1 MKDRRILTLFLTIFI
16 DLLGF
21 GIIIPIL
28 PVIAKKMAIQSGL
41 HLDADVAVGLTMS
54 VFSLMQFLFSP
65 IWGSLSDKIGRR
77 PIILGSILATAVG
90 YIMLGISQTFV
101 VLFLARLVAGIGSAN
116 ISAAQA
122 YIADITPPQERA
134 KKMGLIGA
142 AFGLGFVFGPP
153 IGGAL
158 FSAGG
163 LMWVGFATAALC
175 LLNFALAWFTLPE
188 SLSEKNTEHRSFI
201 SSFTGLRHVW
211 KEEIIGEL
219 FIINVI
225 YIAAFSMMQVN
236 ASVLWSEHF
245 HLTEKEVGYM
255 FGFIGICSAI
265 VQGGLIGTIQKTLGL
280 KRMLLYGCPV
290 VAVGLSIIP
299 LPSQEWFIPVQLTA
313 VLFLAMGNGMLMPA
327 INSLISVNTPAHDQ
341 GKTLGLL
348 QSTGSLARSV
358 GPVVSGFLYSA
369 AFFLPYLSAG
379 ALMLLTLLLAIRLS
393 SKLKITAPEKQ
404 NADAE
409 ILDS

>member
-1 MKDRRILTLFLTIFI
+1 MKDKRILTLFLTIFI

-28 PVIAKKMAIQSGL
+28 PVVTKKMALQSGL
-41 HLDADVAVGLTMS
+41 HLDADVAVGLTMG

-90 YIMLGISQTFV
+90 YMMLGVSNTFII
-101 VLFLARLVAGIGSAN
+101 LFLARLVAGIGSAN

-158 FSAGG
+158 YAAGG
-163 LMWVGFATAALC
+163 LQWVGFATAGLC
-175 LLNFALAWFTLPE
+175 VFNFVMAWFTLPE
-188 SLSEKNTEHRSFI
+188 SLTKKNTERRSFI

-211 KEEIIGEL
+211 KEEILGEL

-236 ASVLWSEHF
+236 ASVLWSEHY
-245 HLTEKEVGYM
+245 HLTEKQVGYM
-255 FGFIGICSAI
+255 FGFIGVCSAV
-265 VQGGLIGTIQKTLGL
+265 VQGGLIGTIQKVVGL
-280 KRMLLYGCPV
+280 QRMLLFGCPI
-290 VAVGLSIIP
+290 VAVGLTVIP
-299 LPSQEWFIPVQLTA
+299 LPSQAWFVPVQICA
-313 VLFLAMGNGMLMPA
+313 VICLAIGNGMLMPA
-327 INSLISVNTPAHDQ
+327 INSLVSVNTPAHDQ

-358 GPVVSGFLYSA
+358 GPVVSGFLYSMG
-369 AFFLPYLSAG
+369 FMLPYISAG
-379 ALMLLTLLLAIRLS
+379 VLMMLNLLLAMVLVA
-393 SKLKITAPEKQ
+393 KLRSRASATISEEKTALE
-404 NADAE
+404 
-409 ILDS
+409 S

>member
-1 MKDRRILTLFLTIFI
+1 MKDKRILTLFLTIFI

-28 PVIAKKMAIQSGL
+28 PVVTKKMALQSGL
-41 HLDADVAVGLTMS
+41 HLDADVAVGLTMG

-90 YIMLGISQTFV
+90 YMMLGVSNTFII
-101 VLFLARLVAGIGSAN
+101 LFLARLVAGIGSAN

-122 YIADITPPQERA
+122 YIADITSPQDRA
-134 KKMGLIGA
+134 KRMGLIGA

-158 FSAGG
+158 FAAGG
-163 LMWVGFATAALC
+163 LQWVGFATAGLC
-175 LLNFALAWFTLPE
+175 VFNFVMAWFTLPE
-188 SLSEKNTEHRSFI
+188 SLTEKNTERRSFI

-211 KEEIIGEL
+211 KEEILGEL

-236 ASVLWSEHF
+236 ASVLWSEHY
-245 HLTEKEVGYM
+245 HLTEKQVGYM
-255 FGFIGICSAI
+255 FGFIGVCSAV
-265 VQGGLIGTIQKTLGL
+265 VQGGLIGTIQKVVGL
-280 KRMLLYGCPV
+280 QRMLLFGCPI
-290 VAVGLSIIP
+290 VAVGLTVIP
-299 LPSQEWFIPVQLTA
+299 LPSQEWFVPVQICA
-313 VLFLAMGNGMLMPA
+313 VICLAIGNGMLMPA
-327 INSLISVNTPAHDQ
+327 INSLVSVNTPAHDQ

-358 GPVVSGFLYSA
+358 GPVVSGFLYSMG
-369 AFFLPYLSAG
+369 FMLPYISAG
-379 ALMLLTLLLAIRLS
+379 VLMMLNLLLAMVLVA
-393 SKLKITAPEKQ
+393 KLRSRASATISVEKT
-404 NADAE
+404 DLE
-409 ILDS
+409 S

>member
-1 MKDRRILTLFLTIFI
+1 
-16 DLLGF
+16 
-21 GIIIPIL
+21 
-28 PVIAKKMAIQSGL
+28 
-41 HLDADVAVGLTMS
+41 MS

-90 YIMLGISQTFV
+90 YVMLGISQTFV

-299 LPSQEWFIPVQLTA
+299 LPSQEWFIPVQLIA

-393 SKLKITAPEKQ
+393 SKLKITASEKQ

>member
-1 MKDRRILTLFLTIFI
+1 MKDKRILTLFLTIFI

-28 PVIAKKMAIQSGL
+28 PVVSKEMALQSGL
-41 HLDADVAVGLTMS
+41 HLDADVAVGLTMG

-90 YIMLGISQTFV
+90 YLMLGISNTFII
-101 VLFLARLVAGIGSAN
+101 LFLARLLAGIGSAN

-134 KKMGLIGA
+134 KRMGLIGA

-158 FSAGG
+158 FEAGG
-163 LMWVGFATAALC
+163 LMWLGFGTAALC
-175 LLNFALAWFTLPE
+175 LLNFIMAWFTLPE
-188 SLSEKNTEHRSFI
+188 SLTEKNTERRSII
-201 SSFTGLRHVW
+201 SSFTGLRRVW
-211 KEEIIGEL
+211 KEEILFKL

-225 YIAAFSMMQVN
+225 YLAAFSMMQVN
-236 ASVLWSEHF
+236 ASVLWSEHY
-245 HLTEKEVGYM
+245 HLTVKQVGYM
-255 FGFIGICSAI
+255 FGFIGVCSAV
-265 VQGGLIGTIQKTLGL
+265 VQGGLIGTIQRVVGL
-280 KRMLLYGCPV
+280 QRMMLFGCPI

-299 LPSQEWFIPVQLTA
+299 LPSQEWFVMVQICA
-313 VLFLAMGNGMLMPA
+313 VICLAIGNGMLTPA
-327 INSLISVNTPAHDQ
+327 INSLVSVNTPAHDQ

-348 QSTGSLARSV
+348 QSTSSLARSV
-358 GPVVSGFLYSA
+358 GPVVSGFLYSMG
-369 AFFLPYLSAG
+369 FMLPYISAG
-379 ALMLLTLLLAIRLS
+379 LLMMLNLLLAIMLVSRLRS
-393 SKLKITAPEKQ
+393 RS
-404 NADAE
+404 NE
-409 ILDS
+409 IMSDDNTN

>member
-1 MKDRRILTLFLTIFI
+1 MKDKRILTLFLTIFI

-28 PVIAKKMAIQSGL
+28 PVVTKKMAIQSGL
-41 HLDADVAVGLTMS
+41 HLDADVAVGLTMG

-90 YIMLGISQTFV
+90 YVMLGVSNTFII
-101 VLFLARLVAGIGSAN
+101 LFLARLVAGIGSAN
-116 ISAAQA
+116 VSAAQA

-134 KKMGLIGA
+134 KRMGLIGA

-158 FSAGG
+158 FAAGG

-175 LLNFALAWFTLPE
+175 VLNFAMAWFTLPE
-188 SLSEKNTEHRSFI
+188 SLTEKNIERRSFI

-211 KEEIIGEL
+211 KEEVLGEL
-219 FIINVI
+219 FVINVI

-236 ASVLWSEHF
+236 ASVLWHEHY

-255 FGFIGICSAI
+255 FGFIGVCSAV
-265 VQGGLIGTIQKTLGL
+265 VQGGLIGTIQRVVGL
-280 KRMLLYGCPV
+280 QRMLLFGCPI

-299 LPSQEWFIPVQLTA
+299 LPSQEWFVMVQICA
-313 VLFLAMGNGMLMPA
+313 VIFLAIGNGMLMPA
-327 INSLISVNTPAHDQ
+327 INSLVSANTPAHDQ

-358 GPVVSGFLYSA
+358 GPVVSGFLYSMG
-369 AFFLPYLSAG
+369 FMFPYLSAG
-379 ALMLLTLLLAIRLS
+379 VLMMFTFLLAI
-393 SKLKITAPEKQ
+393 KLTRKLAVNTA
-404 NADAE
+404 
-409 ILDS
+409 

>member
-1 MKDRRILTLFLTIFI
+1 MKDKRILTLFLTIFI

-28 PVIAKKMAIQSGL
+28 PVVTKKMALQSGL
-41 HLDADVAVGLTMS
+41 HLDADVAVGLTMG

-90 YIMLGISQTFV
+90 YVMLGISNTFII
-101 VLFLARLVAGIGSAN
+101 LFLARLVAGIGSAN

-158 FSAGG
+158 FAAGG
-163 LMWVGFATAALC
+163 LHWVGFATAGLC
-175 LLNFALAWFTLPE
+175 IFNFVMAWFTLPE
-188 SLSEKNTEHRSFI
+188 SLTEKNTERRSFI

-211 KEEIIGEL
+211 KEEILGEL

-236 ASVLWSEHF
+236 ASVLWSEHY
-245 HLTEKEVGYM
+245 HLTEKQVGYM
-255 FGFIGICSAI
+255 FGFIGVCSAV
-265 VQGGLIGTIQKTLGL
+265 VQGGLIGTIQKVVGL
-280 KRMLLYGCPV
+280 QRMLLFGCPI
-290 VAVGLSIIP
+290 VAVGLTVIP
-299 LPSQEWFIPVQLTA
+299 LPSQEWFVPVQICA
-313 VLFLAMGNGMLMPA
+313 VICLAIGNGMLMPA
-327 INSLISVNTPAHDQ
+327 INSLVSVNTPAHDQ

-358 GPVVSGFLYSA
+358 GPVVSGFLYSMG
-369 AFFLPYLSAG
+369 FMLPYISAG
-379 ALMLLTLLLAIRLS
+379 VLMMLNLLLAMVLVAKLRSRASATS
-393 SKLKITAPEKQ
+393 SEEKTALE
-404 NADAE
+404 
-409 ILDS
+409 S

>member
-1 MKDRRILTLFLTIFI
+1 MKDKRILTLFLTIFI

-28 PVIAKKMAIQSGL
+28 PVVTKKMALQSGL
-41 HLDADVAVGLTMS
+41 HLDADVAVGLTMG
-54 VFSLMQFLFSP
+54 VFSLIQFLFSP

-90 YIMLGISQTFV
+90 YMMLGVSNTFII
-101 VLFLARLVAGIGSAN
+101 LFLARLVAGIGSAN

-158 FSAGG
+158 FAAGG
-163 LMWVGFATAALC
+163 LHWVGFATAGLC
-175 LLNFALAWFTLPE
+175 VFNFVMAWFTLPE
-188 SLSEKNTEHRSFI
+188 SLTEKNTERRSFI

-211 KEEIIGEL
+211 KEEILGEL

-236 ASVLWSEHF
+236 ASVLWSEHY
-245 HLTEKEVGYM
+245 HLTEKQVGYM
-255 FGFIGICSAI
+255 FGFIGVCSAV
-265 VQGGLIGTIQKTLGL
+265 VQGGLIGTIQKVVGL
-280 KRMLLYGCPV
+280 QRMLLFGCPI
-290 VAVGLSIIP
+290 VAVGLSVIP
-299 LPSQEWFIPVQLTA
+299 LPTQEWFVPVQICA
-313 VLFLAMGNGMLMPA
+313 VICLAIGNGMLMPA
-327 INSLISVNTPAHDQ
+327 INSLVSVNTPAHDQ

-358 GPVVSGFLYSA
+358 GPVVSGFLYSMG
-369 AFFLPYLSAG
+369 FMLPYISAG
-379 ALMLLTLLLAIRLS
+379 VLMMLNLLLAMVLVA
-393 SKLKITAPEKQ
+393 KLRSRASATISEEKTVL
-404 NADAE
+404 E
-409 ILDS
+409 S

>member
-1 MKDRRILTLFLTIFI
+1 MKDKRILTLFLTIFI

-28 PVIAKKMAIQSGL
+28 PVVTKKMALQSGL
-41 HLDADVAVGLTMS
+41 HLDADVAVGLTMG

-90 YIMLGISQTFV
+90 YMMLGVSNTFII
-101 VLFLARLVAGIGSAN
+101 LFLARLVAGIGSAN

-122 YIADITPPQERA
+122 YIADITAPQERA

-158 FSAGG
+158 YAAGG
-163 LMWVGFATAALC
+163 LQWVGFATAVLC
-175 LLNFALAWFTLPE
+175 IFNFVMAWFTLPE
-188 SLSEKNTEHRSFI
+188 SLTEKNTERRSFI

-211 KEEIIGEL
+211 KEEILGEL

-236 ASVLWSEHF
+236 ASVLWSEHY
-245 HLTEKEVGYM
+245 HLTEKQVGYM
-255 FGFIGICSAI
+255 FGFIGVCSAV
-265 VQGGLIGTIQKTLGL
+265 VQGGLIGTIQKVVGL
-280 KRMLLYGCPV
+280 QRMLLFGCPI
-290 VAVGLSIIP
+290 VAVGLSVIP
-299 LPSQEWFIPVQLTA
+299 LPSQEWFVPVQICA
-313 VLFLAMGNGMLMPA
+313 VICLAIGNGMLMPA
-327 INSLISVNTPAHDQ
+327 INSLVSVNTPAHDQ

-358 GPVVSGFLYSA
+358 GPVVSGFLYSMG
-369 AFFLPYLSAG
+369 FMLPYISAG
-379 ALMLLTLLLAIRLS
+379 VLMMLNLLLAMVLVA
-393 SKLKITAPEKQ
+393 KLQSRASATISEEKTALE
-404 NADAE
+404 
-409 ILDS
+409 S

>member
-1 MKDRRILTLFLTIFI
+1 MKDKRILTLFLTIFI

-28 PVIAKKMAIQSGL
+28 PVVTKKMALQSGL
-41 HLDADVAVGLTMS
+41 HLDADVAVGLTMG

-90 YIMLGISQTFV
+90 YMMLGVSNTFII
-101 VLFLARLVAGIGSAN
+101 LFLARLVAGIGSAN

-122 YIADITPPQERA
+122 YIADITPPQDRA
-134 KKMGLIGA
+134 KRMGLIGA

-158 FSAGG
+158 YAAGG
-163 LMWVGFATAALC
+163 LQWVGFATAGLC
-175 LLNFALAWFTLPE
+175 VFNFVMAWFTLPE
-188 SLSEKNTEHRSFI
+188 SLTEKNTERRSFI

-211 KEEIIGEL
+211 KEEILGEL

-236 ASVLWSEHF
+236 ASVLWSEHY
-245 HLTEKEVGYM
+245 HLTEKQVGYM
-255 FGFIGICSAI
+255 FGFIGVCSAV
-265 VQGGLIGTIQKTLGL
+265 VQGGLIGTIQKVVGL
-280 KRMLLYGCPV
+280 QRMLLFGCPI
-290 VAVGLSIIP
+290 VAVGLTVIP
-299 LPSQEWFIPVQLTA
+299 LPSQEWFVPVQICA
-313 VLFLAMGNGMLMPA
+313 VICLAIGNGMLMPA
-327 INSLISVNTPAHDQ
+327 INSLVSVNTPAHDQ

-358 GPVVSGFLYSA
+358 GPVVSGFLYSMG
-369 AFFLPYLSAG
+369 FMLPYISAG
-379 ALMLLTLLLAIRLS
+379 VLMMLNLLLAMVLVA
-393 SKLKITAPEKQ
+393 KLRSRASATISVEKT
-404 NADAE
+404 DLE
-409 ILDS
+409 S

>member
-1 MKDRRILTLFLTIFI
+1 MKDKRILTLFLTIFI

-28 PVIAKKMAIQSGL
+28 PVVTKKMALQSGL
-41 HLDADVAVGLTMS
+41 HLDADVAVGLTMG
-54 VFSLMQFLFSP
+54 VFSLMQFVFSP

-90 YIMLGISQTFV
+90 YIMLGVSSTFI

-122 YIADITPPQERA
+122 YIADITPPQDRA
-134 KKMGLIGA
+134 KRMGLIGA

-163 LMWVGFATAALC
+163 LLWVGFATAALC
-175 LLNFALAWFTLPE
+175 MLNFVMAWFTLPE
-188 SLSEKNTEHRSFI
+188 SLSEKNTERRTFI

-211 KEEIIGEL
+211 KEEILGEL

-236 ASVLWSEHF
+236 ASVLWSEHY
-245 HLTEKEVGYM
+245 HLTEKQVGYM
-255 FGFIGICSAI
+255 FGFIGVCSAI
-265 VQGGLIGTIQKTLGL
+265 VQGGLIGTIQRVVGL
-280 KRMLLYGCPV
+280 QRMLLLGCPI

-299 LPSQEWFIPVQLTA
+299 LPSQSWFVPVQICA
-313 VLFLAMGNGMLMPA
+313 VICLAIGNGMLMPA
-327 INSLISVNTPAHDQ
+327 INSLVSANTPAHDQ

-358 GPVVSGFLYSA
+358 GPVVSGFLYSMY
-369 AFFLPYLSAG
+369 FVLPYLTAG
-379 ALMLLTLLLAIRLS
+379 FLMLMNFFFAFILINKLANKKS
-393 SKLKITAPEKQ
+393 TATQ
-404 NADAE
+404 T
-409 ILDS
+409 

>member
-1 MKDRRILTLFLTIFI
+1 MKDKRILTLFLTIFI

-28 PVIAKKMAIQSGL
+28 PVVTKKMALQSGL
-41 HLDADVAVGLTMS
+41 HLDADVAVGLTMG

-90 YIMLGISQTFV
+90 YMMLGVSNTFII
-101 VLFLARLVAGIGSAN
+101 LFLARLVAGIGSAN

-158 FSAGG
+158 FAAGG
-163 LMWVGFATAALC
+163 LQWVGFATAGLC
-175 LLNFALAWFTLPE
+175 VFNFVMAWFTLPE
-188 SLSEKNTEHRSFI
+188 SLTEKNTERRSFI

-211 KEEIIGEL
+211 KEEILGEL

-236 ASVLWSEHF
+236 ASVLWSEHY
-245 HLTEKEVGYM
+245 HLTEKQVGYM
-255 FGFIGICSAI
+255 FGFIGVCSAV
-265 VQGGLIGTIQKTLGL
+265 VQGGLIGTIQKVVGL
-280 KRMLLYGCPV
+280 QRMLLFGCPI
-290 VAVGLSIIP
+290 VAVGLSVIP
-299 LPSQEWFIPVQLTA
+299 LPTQEWFVPVQICA
-313 VLFLAMGNGMLMPA
+313 VICLAIGNGMLMPA
-327 INSLISVNTPAHDQ
+327 INSLVSVNTPAHDQ

-358 GPVVSGFLYSA
+358 GPVVSGFLYSMG
-369 AFFLPYLSAG
+369 FMLPYISAG
-379 ALMLLTLLLAIRLS
+379 VLMMLNLLLAMVLVA
-393 SKLKITAPEKQ
+393 KLRSRASATISEEKTVL
-404 NADAE
+404 E
-409 ILDS
+409 S

>member
-1 MKDRRILTLFLTIFI
+1 MKDKRILTLFLTIFI

-28 PVIAKKMAIQSGL
+28 PVVTKKMALQSGL
-41 HLDADVAVGLTMS
+41 HLDADVAVGLTMG

-90 YIMLGISQTFV
+90 YVMLGVSNTFII
-101 VLFLARLVAGIGSAN
+101 LFLARLVAGIGSAN

-134 KKMGLIGA
+134 KRMGLIGA

-158 FSAGG
+158 YASGG
-163 LMWVGFATAALC
+163 LMWVGFATAGLC
-175 LLNFALAWFTLPE
+175 IFNFIMAWFTLPE
-188 SLSEKNTEHRSFI
+188 SLTEKNTERRSFI

-211 KEEIIGEL
+211 KEEILGEL

-236 ASVLWSEHF
+236 ASVLWSEHY
-245 HLTEKEVGYM
+245 HLTEKQVGYM
-255 FGFIGICSAI
+255 FGFIGVCSAV
-265 VQGGLIGTIQKTLGL
+265 VQGGLIGTIQKVVGL
-280 KRMLLYGCPV
+280 QRMLLFGCPI
-290 VAVGLSIIP
+290 VAVGLSVIP
-299 LPSQEWFIPVQLTA
+299 LPSQEWFVPVQICA
-313 VLFLAMGNGMLMPA
+313 VICLAIGNGMLMPA
-327 INSLISVNTPAHDQ
+327 INSLVSVNTPAHDQ

-358 GPVVSGFLYSA
+358 GPVVSGFLYSMG
-369 AFFLPYLSAG
+369 FMLPYISAG
-379 ALMLLTLLLAIRLS
+379 VLMMLNLLLAMVLVA
-393 SKLKITAPEKQ
+393 KLRSRASATISEEKTVL
-404 NADAE
+404 E
-409 ILDS
+409 S

>member
-1 MKDRRILTLFLTIFI
+1 MKDKRILTLFFTIFI

-28 PVIAKKMAIQSGL
+28 PVVSKEMALQSGL
-41 HLDADVAVGLTMS
+41 HLDADVAVGLTMG

-90 YIMLGISQTFV
+90 YLMLGISNTFII
-101 VLFLARLVAGIGSAN
+101 LFLARLLAGIGSAN

-134 KKMGLIGA
+134 KRMGLIGA

-158 FSAGG
+158 FEAGG
-163 LMWVGFATAALC
+163 LMWVGFGTAALC
-175 LLNFALAWFTLPE
+175 LLNFIMAWFTLPE
-188 SLSEKNTEHRSFI
+188 SLTEKNTERRSII
-201 SSFTGLRHVW
+201 SSFTGLRRVW
-211 KEEIIGEL
+211 KEEILFKL

-225 YIAAFSMMQVN
+225 YLAAFSMMQVN
-236 ASVLWSEHF
+236 ASVLWSEHY
-245 HLTEKEVGYM
+245 HLTVKQVGYM
-255 FGFIGICSAI
+255 FGFIGVCSAV
-265 VQGGLIGTIQKTLGL
+265 VQGGLIGTIQRVVGL
-280 KRMLLYGCPV
+280 QRMMLFGCPI

-299 LPSQEWFIPVQLTA
+299 LPSQKWFVMVQICA
-313 VLFLAMGNGMLMPA
+313 VICLAIGNGMLTPA
-327 INSLISVNTPAHDQ
+327 INSLVSVNTPAHDQ

-348 QSTGSLARSV
+348 QSTSSLARSV
-358 GPVVSGFLYSA
+358 GPVVSGFLYSMG
-369 AFFLPYLSAG
+369 FMLPYISAG
-379 ALMLLTLLLAIRLS
+379 LLMMLNLLLAIMLVSRLRS
-393 SKLKITAPEKQ
+393 RS
-404 NADAE
+404 NE
-409 ILDS
+409 IMSDDNTN

>member
-1 MKDRRILTLFLTIFI
+1 MKDKRILTLFLTIFI

-28 PVIAKKMAIQSGL
+28 PVVTKKMALQSGL
-41 HLDADVAVGLTMS
+41 HLDADVAVGLTMG

-65 IWGSLSDKIGRR
+65 IWGSLSDKVGRR

-90 YIMLGISQTFV
+90 YVMLGISNTFII
-101 VLFLARLVAGIGSAN
+101 LFLARLVAGIGSAN

-158 FSAGG
+158 YAAGG
-163 LMWVGFATAALC
+163 LMWVGFATAGLC
-175 LLNFALAWFTLPE
+175 IFNFIMAWFTLPE
-188 SLSEKNTEHRSFI
+188 SLTQKNTERRSFI

-211 KEEIIGEL
+211 KEEILGEL

-236 ASVLWSEHF
+236 ASVLWSEHY
-245 HLTEKEVGYM
+245 HLTEKQVGYM
-255 FGFIGICSAI
+255 FGFIGVCSAV
-265 VQGGLIGTIQKTLGL
+265 VQGGLIGTIQKVVGL
-280 KRMLLYGCPV
+280 QRMLLFGCPI
-290 VAVGLSIIP
+290 VAVGLSVIP
-299 LPSQEWFIPVQLTA
+299 LPSQEWFVPVQICA
-313 VLFLAMGNGMLMPA
+313 VICLAIGNGMLMPA
-327 INSLISVNTPAHDQ
+327 INSLVSANTPAHDQ

-358 GPVVSGFLYSA
+358 GPVVSGFFYSMW
-369 AFFLPYLSAG
+369 FMLPYLSAG
-379 ALMLLTLLLAIRLS
+379 CLMLLALLLALKLTRKLS
-393 SKLKITAPEKQ
+393 PGSGQ
-404 NADAE
+404 
-409 ILDS
+409 

>member
-1 MKDRRILTLFLTIFI
+1 MKDKRILTLFLTIFI

-28 PVIAKKMAIQSGL
+28 PVVTKKMALQSGL
-41 HLDADVAVGLTMS
+41 HLDADVAVGLTMG

-90 YIMLGISQTFV
+90 YVMLGISNTFII
-101 VLFLARLVAGIGSAN
+101 LFLARLVAGIGSAN

-122 YIADITPPQERA
+122 YIADITAPQERA
-134 KKMGLIGA
+134 KRMGLIGA

-158 FSAGG
+158 FAAGG
-163 LMWVGFATAALC
+163 LQWVGFATAGLC
-175 LLNFALAWFTLPE
+175 VFNFVMAWFTLPE
-188 SLSEKNTEHRSFI
+188 SLTEKNTERRSFI

-211 KEEIIGEL
+211 KEEILGEL

-236 ASVLWSEHF
+236 ASVLWSEHY
-245 HLTEKEVGYM
+245 HLTEKQVGYM
-255 FGFIGICSAI
+255 FGFIGVCSAV
-265 VQGGLIGTIQKTLGL
+265 VQGGLIGTIQKVVGL
-280 KRMLLYGCPV
+280 QRMLLFGCPI
-290 VAVGLSIIP
+290 VAVGLSVIP
-299 LPSQEWFIPVQLTA
+299 LPTQEWFVPVQICA
-313 VLFLAMGNGMLMPA
+313 VICLAIGNGMLMPA
-327 INSLISVNTPAHDQ
+327 INSLVSVNTPAHDQ

-358 GPVVSGFLYSA
+358 GPVVSGFLYSMG
-369 AFFLPYLSAG
+369 FMLPYISAG
-379 ALMLLTLLLAIRLS
+379 VLMMLNLLLAMVLVT
-393 SKLKITAPEKQ
+393 KLRSRVSETISEEK
-404 NADAE
+404 AALE
-409 ILDS
+409 S

>member
-1 MKDRRILTLFLTIFI
+1 MKDKRILTLFLTIFI

-28 PVIAKKMAIQSGL
+28 PVVTKKMALQSGL
-41 HLDADVAVGLTMS
+41 HLDADVAVGLTMG

-90 YIMLGISQTFV
+90 YMMLGVSNTFII
-101 VLFLARLVAGIGSAN
+101 LFLARLVAGIGSAN

-158 FSAGG
+158 FAAGG
-163 LMWVGFATAALC
+163 LQWVGFATAGLC
-175 LLNFALAWFTLPE
+175 IFNFVMAWFTLPE
-188 SLSEKNTEHRSFI
+188 SLTEKNTERRSFI

-211 KEEIIGEL
+211 KEEILGEL

-236 ASVLWSEHF
+236 ASVLWSEHY
-245 HLTEKEVGYM
+245 HLTEKQVGYM
-255 FGFIGICSAI
+255 FGFIGVCSAV
-265 VQGGLIGTIQKTLGL
+265 VQGGLIGTIQKVVGL
-280 KRMLLYGCPV
+280 QRMLLFGCPI
-290 VAVGLSIIP
+290 VAVGLTVIP
-299 LPSQEWFIPVQLTA
+299 LPSQEWFVPVQICA
-313 VLFLAMGNGMLMPA
+313 VICLAIGNGMLMPA
-327 INSLISVNTPAHDQ
+327 INSLVSVNTPAHDQ

-358 GPVVSGFLYSA
+358 GPVVSGFLYSMG
-369 AFFLPYLSAG
+369 FMLPYISAG
-379 ALMLLTLLLAIRLS
+379 VLMMLNLLLAMVLVA
-393 SKLKITAPEKQ
+393 KLRSRASATISEEKTALE
-404 NADAE
+404 
-409 ILDS
+409 S

>member
-1 MKDRRILTLFLTIFI
+1 MKDKRILTLFLTIFI

-41 HLDADVAVGLTMS
+41 NLDADVAVGLTMG

-90 YIMLGISQTFV
+90 YMLLGISSTFAI
-101 VLFLARLVAGIGSAN
+101 LFLARLIAGIGSAN

-134 KKMGLIGA
+134 KRMGLIGA

-158 FSAGG
+158 FAAGG
-163 LMWVGFATAALC
+163 IMWVGFATAVLC
-175 LLNFALAWFTLPE
+175 ALNFVMAWFTLPE
-188 SLSEKNTEHRSFI
+188 SLTQKNTERRSFI

-211 KEEIIGEL
+211 KEEILGEL

-236 ASVLWSEHF
+236 ASVLWSEHY
-245 HLTEKEVGYM
+245 HLTAKQVGYM
-255 FGFIGICSAI
+255 FGFIGVCSAV
-265 VQGGLIGTIQKTLGL
+265 VQGGLIGTIQKVVGL
-280 KRMLLYGCPV
+280 QRMLLFGSPI

-299 LPSQEWFIPVQLTA
+299 LPSQDWFVPVQICA
-313 VLFLAMGNGMLMPA
+313 VICLAIGNGMLMPA
-327 INSLISVNTPAHDQ
+327 INSLVSVNTPAHDQ

-358 GPVVSGFLYSA
+358 GPVVSGFLYSMG
-369 AFFLPYLSAG
+369 FMLPYISAG
-379 ALMLLTLLLAIRLS
+379 VLMMLNLLLAMVLVA
-393 SKLKITAPEKQ
+393 KLRSRASATISEEKTALE
-404 NADAE
+404 
-409 ILDS
+409 S

>member
-1 MKDRRILTLFLTIFI
+1 MKDKRILTLFLTIFI

-28 PVIAKKMAIQSGL
+28 PVVTKKMAIQSGL
-41 HLDADVAVGLTMS
+41 HLDADVAVGLTMG

-90 YIMLGISQTFV
+90 YVMLGVSNAFII
-101 VLFLARLVAGIGSAN
+101 LFLARLVAGIGSAN

-134 KKMGLIGA
+134 KRMGLIGA

-158 FSAGG
+158 FAAGG
-163 LMWVGFATAALC
+163 LMWVGFATASLC
-175 LLNFALAWFTLPE
+175 VLNFVMAWFTLPE
-188 SLSEKNTEHRSFI
+188 SLTQKNTERRSFI

-211 KEEIIGEL
+211 KEEILGEL

-236 ASVLWSEHF
+236 ASVLWSEHY
-245 HLTEKEVGYM
+245 HLTEKQVGYM
-255 FGFIGICSAI
+255 FGFIGVCSAV
-265 VQGGLIGTIQKTLGL
+265 VQGGLIGTIQKVVGL
-280 KRMLLYGCPV
+280 QRMLLFGCPI
-290 VAVGLSIIP
+290 VAVGLSVIP
-299 LPSQEWFIPVQLTA
+299 LPSQDWFVPVQICA
-313 VLFLAMGNGMLMPA
+313 VMCLAIGNGMLMPA
-327 INSLISVNTPAHDQ
+327 INSLVSANTPAHDQ

-358 GPVVSGFLYSA
+358 GPVVSGFLYSIG
-369 AFFLPYLSAG
+369 FMLPYISAG
-379 ALMLLTLLLAIRLS
+379 VLMMLNLLLAMMLV
-393 SKLKITAPEKQ
+393 SKLRSQTKAAVSE
-404 NADAE
+404 
-409 ILDS
+409 S